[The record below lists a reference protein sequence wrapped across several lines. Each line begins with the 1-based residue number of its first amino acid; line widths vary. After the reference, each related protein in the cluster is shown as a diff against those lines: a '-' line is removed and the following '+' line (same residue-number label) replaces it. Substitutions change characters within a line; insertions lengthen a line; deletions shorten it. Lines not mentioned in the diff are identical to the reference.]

1 MYEPS
6 RHVATYHIAGFQH
19 WDGALALDD
28 LKAGTQLDIV
38 PVPDNP
44 FDPEAVA
51 LYHKKTK
58 LGYIPATESSLVAVL
73 SFYGHADALEIRV
86 LQVDEKADPWHQ
98 VRVGLLV
105 KDAR

>member
-1 MYEPS
+1 MPE
-6 RHVATYHIAGFQH
+6 
-19 WDGALALDD
+19 
-28 LKAGTQLDIV
+28 
-38 PVPDNP
+38 PDNP

-98 VRVGLLV
+98 VRVGLFV